1 MTEAEVR
8 RIIKE
13 GESIT
18 VEFKKSA
25 DEITKDVYD
34 TVCSFSNREGGHI
47 FLGVKDNGEIQ
58 GGPSDAI
65 DIMEKFLIVIMKRI
79 WISQTIQMR
88 FIAYMPGNRTVIM

>member
-58 GGPSDAI
+58 GG
-65 DIMEKFLIVIMKRI
+65 L
-79 WISQTIQMR
+79 QM
-88 FIAYMPGNRTVIM
+88 P